1 MSESQFFYS
10 KNEDNSG
17 IYLFKRDLR
26 ELLCYVFKY
35 LNIKVFS
42 F

>member
-17 IYLFKRDLR
+17 IYLTELFKRDLR
-26 ELLCYVFKY
+26 ELLSYVFK
-35 LNIKVFS
+35 
-42 F
+42 